1 MGTSNGP
8 RIAPASSIAVASARP
23 MLRDP
28 RLKVSTS
35 MQEQSAAQTDPR
47 QRTGIIGEKEPCV
60 EQQTQAAAP
69 VVNTVLS
76 EQLKQQLLLKQAVT
90 STINKPPSITDGSNI
105 SHLIASSNN
114 NANANLNINN
124 KNSSGNANKDAV
136 SHRKSQKK
144 EPRSSSNSSGNLTVN
159 NSKATQN
166 QSVNISISPVSS
178 ASSRGG
184 GGSEPKLKDAKS
196 PNNRGSSVSE
206 SDKSSASSKSSHR
219 KLGNKSRSKQP
230 HSSPNKI
237 PKINRDSSPVRS
249 KSREKE
255 NEDSSPSSRA
265 SPQSSSQSSKNR
277 KKINKSRKRSRSP
290 YRIPRRNELK
300 SNTSSSSSGGLTE
313 EEQSGSLI
321 VSPPHPPAFK
331 EIRPAARQRN
341 YVRRNKEGSLS
352 PEPPANPAPNNQALL
367 SEPLLESSSKDEDL
381 RASLPIPVATA
392 PSSISE
398 KSEYCL
404 FEKTPT
410 QVTIKFTLKYLH
422 GATNQNKSIIF
433 PIIFRMK
440 YNSTN

>member
-1 MGTSNGP
+1 
-8 RIAPASSIAVASARP
+8 

-28 RLKVSTS
+28 RLKISTS
-35 MQEQSAAQTDPR
+35 AQEQNTTQTDPR
-47 QRTGIIGEKEPCV
+47 HRAVITGEKESCV
-60 EQQTQAAAP
+60 EQQTQAVVP

-90 STINKPPSITDGSNI
+90 STLNKPPSIAEGSNI
-105 SHLIASSNN
+105 SLLIASSNN

-166 QSVNISISPVSS
+166 QSVNSSSSPMSSVSI
-178 ASSRGG
+178 RGG
-184 GGSEPKLKDAKS
+184 GGSESKLKDAKS
-196 PNNRGSSVSE
+196 PKNRGSSVSE
-206 SDKSSASSKSSHR
+206 SDKSSASSHSSHR

-230 HSSPNKI
+230 HSSPSKI
-237 PKINRDSSPVRS
+237 PKIDRDSSPVRS

-255 NEDSSPSSRA
+255 IEDSSPSSRA
-265 SPQSSSQSSKNR
+265 SPQSYSQSSKSR
-277 KKINKSRKRSRSP
+277 KKINNSRKRSPSP

-321 VSPPHPPAFK
+321 VSPPHPPTFK

-341 YVRRNKEGSLS
+341 YVRRNREGSLS
-352 PEPPANPAPNNQALL
+352 PEPTATPAPSHQTL
-367 SEPLLESSSKDEDL
+367 SEPLLASSSRDEDL
-381 RASLPIPVATA
+381 RASLPIPVSTA

-398 KSEYCL
+398 KSEYCVL
-404 FEKTPT
+404 KKTAA
-410 QVTIKFTLKYLH
+410 QLTICSTLKIRIDVGSPRH
-422 GATNQNKSIIF
+422 NKNINFS
-433 PIIFRMK
+433 RRL
-440 YNSTN
+440 T